1 MTEQMTVATQSR
13 EPIYH
18 ETCLTASDCP
28 GQTLYNCRCML
39 SMLEIKDLEGCEIT
53 GEAAVGVGLIFHQVQ
68 LALGDIAD
76 RYDFV
81 EKSGS
86 VSALG

>member
-1 MTEQMTVATQSR
+1 MTDLSSDTTLSK

-18 ETCLTASDCP
+18 ETCLRHDNNPA
-28 GQTLYNCRCML
+28 QTLYNCQCML
-39 SMLEIKDLEGCEIT
+39 SMLGMKELEGDEIS

-68 LALGDIAD
+68 LALRDIAD

-81 EKSGS
+81 ERK
-86 VSALG
+86 LD

>member
-1 MTEQMTVATQSR
+1 MSR

-18 ETCLTASDCP
+18 ETCLTASNSP

-39 SMLEIKDLEGCEIT
+39 SMLDTHNLEGSGMP
-53 GEAAVGVGLIFHQVQ
+53 GEAAVGFGLILHQIQ
-68 LALGDIAD
+68 LALEDIED

-81 EKSGS
+81 EKSAN